1 MKTNIVAPPLS
12 VGDAGHDMLAGV
24 VLHQIEA
31 AFPVNL
37 PLHLSAGLQRA
48 VTGVDYPALTLVD
61 LQYLDRPKDAQVIGL
76 TAPLGVESGLVQYYV
91 IASLALYTGL
101 YMGGESGQKWVLFVE
116 LFHGHVLSLYFLY
129 HSTLGVERQI
139 GKMFRLRI

>member
-31 AFPVNL
+31 AFPVDL

-91 IASLALYTGL
+91 CLLYT
-101 YMGGESGQKWVLFVE
+101 SRCV
-116 LFHGHVLSLYFLY
+116 
-129 HSTLGVERQI
+129 
-139 GKMFRLRI
+139 

>member
-31 AFPVNL
+31 AFPVDL

-76 TAPLGVESGLVQYYV
+76 TAPRGRKRSVQYYV
-91 IASLALYTGL
+91 IASLALYAGL
-101 YMGGESGQKWVLFVE
+101 YMGGESGQKW
-116 LFHGHVLSLYFLY
+116 SC
-129 HSTLGVERQI
+129 S
-139 GKMFRLRI
+139 